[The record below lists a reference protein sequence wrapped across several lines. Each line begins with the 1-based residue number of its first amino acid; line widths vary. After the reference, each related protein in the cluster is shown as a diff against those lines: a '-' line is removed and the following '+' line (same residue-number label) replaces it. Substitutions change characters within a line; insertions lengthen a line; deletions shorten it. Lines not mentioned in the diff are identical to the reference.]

1 MREQQ
6 GCCWAAPGSCGGE
19 QGCGA
24 ALHSFQHGLVGK
36 VAWETPFPTGALPL
50 PPSATVTLLLEGW
63 VLISYIFKRGT
74 HP

>member
-50 PPSATVTLLLEGW
+50 PPSATVSHSLRTLAGRLGLDQ
-63 VLISYIFKRGT
+63 LHF
-74 HP
+74 